1 MLRKQSLPY
10 LAAGF
15 VFICFLFSCSNAAN
29 GSDGSNGDFD
39 YTGDSFRF
47 RGIGTQTISLTSE
60 SGSTGNE
67 RVAQV
72 SQSLKELVQSDGLTQ
87 GLNIDLRYKNKS
99 YSYED
104 FTGFTD
110 NPPDSTWGINTEN
123 PRTGPLHKFS
133 DHDSVWVMKDGNDTF
148 VCLRKGDWDGS
159 EFTIENVIPGFDQM
173 TVQYQIG
180 VLDTLINEL
189 NNPRFVPWNNS
200 KQLLETSSGLGL
212 NAHVNG
218 TANEYVVKI
227 WGKRWTDPPL
237 PENCYG
243 MIVEI
248 VIDEA
253 GSAEDINIQF
263 TNDNDGNPP
272 NPPINDDEDI
282 NFLSTEKTDSGFNK
296 LWWTCCP
303 AMLESAVPRSLRE
316 DLEKGGYFN
325 QVLEGLRESVESP
338 CPQCKSEF

>member
-1 MLRKQSLPY
+1 MGGGGIISQFLIRRFSTMLRKQSLPY

-29 GSDGSNGDFD
+29 GSDGSNGDFDYTASIMPSAPSGSDGSNGDFD

-72 SQSLKELVQSDGLTQ
+72 SQSVKELVQSDGLTQ

-189 NNPRFVPWNNS
+189 NNPRFVP
-200 KQLLETSSGLGL
+200 
-212 NAHVNG
+212 
-218 TANEYVVKI
+218 
-227 WGKRWTDPPL
+227 
-237 PENCYG
+237 
-243 MIVEI
+243 
-248 VIDEA
+248 
-253 GSAEDINIQF
+253 
-263 TNDNDGNPP
+263 
-272 NPPINDDEDI
+272 
-282 NFLSTEKTDSGFNK
+282 
-296 LWWTCCP
+296 
-303 AMLESAVPRSLRE
+303 
-316 DLEKGGYFN
+316 
-325 QVLEGLRESVESP
+325 
-338 CPQCKSEF
+338 